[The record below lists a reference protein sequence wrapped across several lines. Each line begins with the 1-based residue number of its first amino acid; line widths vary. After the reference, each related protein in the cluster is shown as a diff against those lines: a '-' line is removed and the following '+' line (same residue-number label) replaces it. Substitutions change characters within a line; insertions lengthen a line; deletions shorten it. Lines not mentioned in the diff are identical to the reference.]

1 MSGEQTTGGITK
13 VLPETWGEVL
23 ARVTLKD
30 GVHEDMV
37 RGNRG
42 FEMSLFCMQRV
53 DEEGNF
59 QKMYCYKVLTCASC
73 RP

>member
-13 VLPETWGEVL
+13 ALPETWGEVL

-30 GVHEDMV
+30 EVHEDMV

-42 FEMSLFCMQRV
+42 IRNVSEDAR
-53 DEEGNF
+53 
-59 QKMYCYKVLTCASC
+59 
-73 RP
+73 